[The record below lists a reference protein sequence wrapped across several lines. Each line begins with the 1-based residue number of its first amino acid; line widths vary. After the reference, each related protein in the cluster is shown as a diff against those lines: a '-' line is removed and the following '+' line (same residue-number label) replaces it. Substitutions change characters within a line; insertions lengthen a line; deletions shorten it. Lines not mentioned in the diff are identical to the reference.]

1 MWIVI
6 ECSLLPVLCRLQH
19 MQVMLFENFVQCS
32 FCARDMCTAL
42 SEPLGGRSYLDVC
55 TNIHLPDIRRHGIQ
69 NGMLCWLFRD
79 NLARKGLQPRVSGCQ
94 RVCQPCQYPAQ
105 HSDVATSDSGVLSNT
120 LQAQLMVVVIPLQH
134 SDVATSTFDGGCGQT
149 FYLGMVSRP
158 TRWLQCM
165 SGARTIVQPHHFQ

>member
-6 ECSLLPVLCRLQH
+6 ECSLLPVLFRLQH

-32 FCARDMCTAL
+32 FCARDICTAL
-42 SEPLGGRSYLDVC
+42 SEPLWDGSYLDVC

-69 NGMLCWLFRD
+69 NGILCLLFRD
-79 NLARKGLQPRVSGCQ
+79 NLARKGLQPRVSVCQ
-94 RVCQPCQYPAQ
+94 RVFQPCQYPAQ

-120 LQAQLMVVVIPLQH
+120 LQAQLMVFVIPLH
-134 SDVATSTFDGGCGQT
+134 GGCGQT
-149 FYLGMVSRP
+149 FDLGMVSRP

-165 SGARTIVQPHHFQ
+165 SGGQTIVQPHHFQ